1 MTPVSPQSVNEMKRM
16 MEILGGAPT
25 PPVVDRQQVQES
37 HRILNSLGTQPTNQ
51 ELQSID
57 FEAPPTF
64 EYDNADAL
72 NEAQLFAGMF
82 DTSPVAHSPA
92 AIPSVPVSGSE
103 TDHMREI
110 LKRFYESTNSS
121 MARINERAETNPRLK
136 EALATKKTPKGVQ
149 VGSWEISVHEDTPGT
164 KTYDVVNVHTN
175 EPIAHD
181 LSLYE
186 SALGLTKLLNKNVGI
201 NNPRIHEILRLEDEF
216 TRQRNDASTF
226 KRKINRMI
234 KEGDE
239 FRAHIAEDR
248 YNECKTQAIS
258 LRNQLIVICKSL

>member
-1 MTPVSPQSVNEMKRM
+1 MQSVDPQSVNEMKRLL
-16 MEILGGAPT
+16 EA
-25 PPVVDRQQVQES
+25 
-37 HRILNSLGTQPTNQ
+37 LNGTASPQSLY
-51 ELQSID
+51 
-57 FEAPPTF
+57 EAPPTF
-64 EYDNADAL
+64 EYDTPLEQVEGYDSIYGANI
-72 NEAQLFAGMF
+72 
-82 DTSPVAHSPA
+82 SPIAASPA
-92 AIPSVPVSGSE
+92 PIPSVPVTSDE
-103 TDHMREI
+103 TNQMKEI

-121 MARINERAETNPRLK
+121 VERITERAETNPRLK
-136 EALATKKTPKGVQ
+136 EALNTKKTPAGVQ
-149 VGSWEISVHEDTPGT
+149 VGSWEIRVHEDTPGN

-248 YNECKTQAIS
+248 YNECKSQAIS

>member
-1 MTPVSPQSVNEMKRM
+1 MGPVDPQSVNEMKRL
-16 MEILGGAPT
+16 MEMFGGAINAAPQADL
-25 PPVVDRQQVQES
+25 PS
-37 HRILNSLGTQPTNQ
+37 G
-51 ELQSID
+51 

-64 EYDNADAL
+64 EYDIPEGLEGYVTGGYDSL
-72 NEAQLFAGMF
+72 
-82 DTSPVAHSPA
+82 PA
-92 AIPSVPVSGSE
+92 SQVPQYAPPAPASIPSVPVTTSE
-103 TDHMREI
+103 ADHMKSI
-110 LKRFYESTNSS
+110 LTRFYEATNSS
-121 MARINERAETNPRLK
+121 VERIQERAETNPRLK

-149 VGSWEISVHEDTPGT
+149 VGSWEIRVHEDGPNT

-186 SALGLTKLLNKNVGI
+186 SALSLTKMLNKNVGI

-216 TRQRNDASTF
+216 TRQRTDASTF

-248 YNECKTQAIS
+248 YNECKTQAVS
-258 LRNQLIVICKSL
+258 LRNQLIIICKSL

>member
-1 MTPVSPQSVNEMKRM
+1 
-16 MEILGGAPT
+16 
-25 PPVVDRQQVQES
+25 
-37 HRILNSLGTQPTNQ
+37 
-51 ELQSID
+51 
-57 FEAPPTF
+57 
-64 EYDNADAL
+64 
-72 NEAQLFAGMF
+72 
-82 DTSPVAHSPA
+82 
-92 AIPSVPVSGSE
+92 
-103 TDHMREI
+103 
-110 LKRFYESTNSS
+110 
-121 MARINERAETNPRLK
+121 
-136 EALATKKTPKGVQ
+136 
-149 VGSWEISVHEDTPGT
+149 
-164 KTYDVVNVHTN
+164 VNVHTD

-248 YNECKTQAIS
+248 YNECKSQAIS